1 MISNRI
7 EGSGWLAQGAFAFT
21 VALGAVLSGC
31 GQEPA
36 RVGAQVREGA
46 ERVPGTLVHLIR
58 PKGFSTAS
66 SFAGF
71 QDINTQCSVVVMEMA
86 APFDTIAEG
95 FADKA
100 ALKAQGM
107 VVTDRVPMDQGTYPG
122 LLYQVDQKTPAAN
135 VRKWVW
141 AFGNE
146 TKCVMVLGICPKDLV
161 DTHFRELGNAVRSA
175 AWEPD
180 LVLDPASEFGFHS
193 EDTGCLV
200 AMAGA
205 GKALGYSSDDKP
217 DEDGKEGKPIFI
229 VAPSIQPVPTTPE
242 EYSQHRL
249 RSTVGH
255 KKVIPGELADITVAG
270 LMGFECIA
278 TSIHR
283 GTGEPS
289 FIYQVMLFEGGSYW
303 IMTGIAR
310 EKDRDR
316 YLPIFKRMARS
327 FQRDHE
333 TVVSENGIISV
344 ELPASWAMRSG
355 LTEGAELQAGNPVAD
370 VYLVAFSTAKN
381 TFEDDYT
388 FEDYALEMRG
398 VFAEGARYRGEATT
412 AQINGLET
420 SQVLLGL
427 VDDGLPTAYLHVTIQ
442 GVNHYHEVIMWCV
455 EKNKPYA
462 MPAFRRILNSFR
474 EAK

>member
-1 MISNRI
+1 
-7 EGSGWLAQGAFAFT
+7 
-21 VALGAVLSGC
+21 
-31 GQEPA
+31 
-36 RVGAQVREGA
+36 
-46 ERVPGTLVHLIR
+46 
-58 PKGFSTAS
+58 
-66 SFAGF
+66 
-71 QDINTQCSVVVMEMA
+71 MEMA
-86 APFDTIAEG
+86 APFDEMAEG

-107 VVTDRVPMDQGTYPG
+107 VVTDRVPMAQGTYPG
-122 LLYQVDQKTPAAN
+122 LLYQANQKTMGTE

-146 TKCVMVLGICPKDLV
+146 TKCVMVLGVCPRELV
-161 DTHFRELGNAVRSA
+161 DTHFRELGDAVRSA

-180 LVLDPASEFGFHS
+180 LVLDLANEFGFHL
-193 EDTGCLV
+193 EDTGGLV
-200 AMAGA
+200 AVAGA
-205 GKALGYSSDDKP
+205 GKALSYSSDDKP
-217 DEDGKEGKPIFI
+217 DKDGDEGKPIFI
-229 VAPSIQPVPTTPE
+229 VAPSMQPVLTTPE
-242 EYSQHRL
+242 KYSQRRL
-249 RSTVGH
+249 RLTAGH
-255 KKVIPGELADITVAG
+255 KKVVPGELTEITVAG
-270 LMGFECIA
+270 LMGFECVA

-283 GTGEPS
+283 HTAEPS

-355 LTEGAELQAGNPVAD
+355 LAEDTELQAGNPVANL
-370 VYLVAFSTAKN
+370 YLIVLSTAKN
-381 TFEDDYT
+381 TFQNDYT
-388 FEDYALEMRG
+388 FKDYALEMREA
-398 VFAEGARYRGEATT
+398 FAEGAHYRGEAAT

-420 SQVLLGL
+420 SQILLGL
-427 VDDGLPTAYLHVTIQ
+427 VDDGLPTTYLHVTVQ
-442 GVNHYHEVIMWCV
+442 GANHYHEVIMWCV
-455 EKNKPYA
+455 EKNKPHA

-474 EAK
+474 ETK